1 MSGHRDV
8 GTHGGGT
15 HGHGDTQLGDVE
27 GHMDGGD
34 TERHGATWTQV
45 NTWIWAGTGEWDTG
59 THSGTQGHVSPS
71 PWQDDFSGPP
81 SPQGLAPEKR
91 R

>member
-1 MSGHRDV
+1 M
-8 GTHGGGT
+8 
-15 HGHGDTQLGDVE
+15 GDVE
-27 GHMDGGD
+27 SHMDKGGHIETGSHMD
-34 TERHGATWTQV
+34 TGEHMDMG
-45 NTWIWAGTGEWDTG
+45 GTGEWDTG
-59 THSGTQGHVSPS
+59 TRSGTQGHVSLS